1 MQHESR
7 VLRVA
12 CSLYTIM
19 LRAYPAAFRRGY
31 TDGIN
36 QAINAV
42 DEEWGEERFMDA
54 VRPNRAVSAR
64 TLIDRLT
71 TAAHRSAAG
80 APQHDDMTLLVV
92 RAI

>member
-1 MQHESR
+1 
-7 VLRVA
+7 
-12 CSLYTIM
+12 
-19 LRAYPAAFRRGY
+19 
-31 TDGIN
+31 
-36 QAINAV
+36 V

-54 VRPNRAVSAR
+54 VLPNRAVSAR

-71 TAAHRSAAG
+71 TAAHRFAAG